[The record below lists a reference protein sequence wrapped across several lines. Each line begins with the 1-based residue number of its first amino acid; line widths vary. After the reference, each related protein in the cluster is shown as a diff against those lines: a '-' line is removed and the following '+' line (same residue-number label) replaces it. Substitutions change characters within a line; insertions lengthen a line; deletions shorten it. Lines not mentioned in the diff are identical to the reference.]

1 VKGRYDRHSKTRTR
15 DAMMATLYR
24 CGFSIAEVA
33 RRMMRSPGC
42 VEKVLHR
49 LRVEMRRQG
58 SPRNDI
64 RDSLI
69 TLGYVCEQRSIPEL
83 ARDFDVDR
91 NTVYRALKRRR
102 VDLRPKA
109 SNARAPFVKSRKQLS
124 LAISH
129 DSIGV

>member
-1 VKGRYDRHSKTRTR
+1 VKGRYDRHTKTRTR

-58 SPRNDI
+58 SPRSET
-64 RDSLI
+64 RDSFI
-69 TLGYVCEQRSIPEL
+69 TLGYVAEQRSVTEL
-83 ARDFDVDR
+83 ARTFDVDR
-91 NTVYRALKRRR
+91 NTVYRALARRG
-102 VDLRPKA
+102 VDLRLKV
-109 SNARAPFVKSRKQLS
+109 SKARAPYVHSPKQLS
-124 LAISH
+124 ITLSH

>member
-1 VKGRYDRHSKTRTR
+1 VKGRYDRHSKTQTR
-15 DAMMATLYR
+15 DAMMAALYR
-24 CGFSIAEVA
+24 YGFSIAEVA

-69 TLGYVCEQRSIPEL
+69 TLGYVCEQRSITEL
-83 ARDFDVDR
+83 ARTFDVDR
-91 NTVYRALKRRR
+91 NTVYRALKRRH
-102 VDLRPKA
+102 VDLRVKA

>member
-1 VKGRYDRHSKTRTR
+1 VKGRYDRHSKTQTR
-15 DAMMATLYR
+15 DAMMAALYR
-24 CGFSIAEVA
+24 YGFSIAEVA

-69 TLGYVCEQRSIPEL
+69 TLGY
-83 ARDFDVDR
+83 A
-91 NTVYRALKRRR
+91 N
-102 VDLRPKA
+102 
-109 SNARAPFVKSRKQLS
+109 NAPFPSSRATS
-124 LAISH
+124 TSTATRSTAH
-129 DSIGV
+129 